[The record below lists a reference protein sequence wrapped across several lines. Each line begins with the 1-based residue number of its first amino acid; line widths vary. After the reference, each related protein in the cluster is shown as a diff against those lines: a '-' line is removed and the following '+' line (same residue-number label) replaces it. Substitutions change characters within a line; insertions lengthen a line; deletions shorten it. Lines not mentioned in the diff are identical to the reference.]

1 MIPLNC
7 FLDSYNKI
15 KAVQND
21 GTPNSGDI
29 STVTDFMSS
38 KFHEIS
44 QMFKQFNEEGIT
56 SFVNLSF
63 LKEYNEKDIIFEK
76 NEKCSV
82 YYFILYG
89 DINFYEEK
97 ELNDKNKLIK
107 TVSAGAVYG
116 HKIKENYRFYTRSRG
131 KLNLLIIDKAKFD
144 NLIENLNK
152 KRAANKL
159 NFIKKFFIHMRLFS
173 DDVLENIM
181 QFFIREKYS
190 KYSKIFIDGEYDEF
204 IYLIIRGEIGVCKKP
219 NKIELPSV
227 AMDNNLVNYIVFEK
241 YRRGEIFG
249 GYSALKNKKCNF
261 TALALSEVTEVYKIS
276 KSHLLFYFGGNNGFI
291 PKAIKALDS
300 TQQNSIDV
308 KIEYIKKEFCSM
320 HEIKTVSEKS
330 LCDYS
335 INFPK
340 TIMTQKNQI
349 NESLITNILKDA
361 WKQVEN
367 LDTRLSEFKASLLG
381 GGPKKKP
388 IDIFSKMK
396 ETNDSK
402 DYNKISGDATNR
414 IVGRKFKFGLNE
426 SQIKSFGKLGAICGT
441 KKEQGEEDLKKLAEI
456 SSKMEGKKNNKLTDF
471 DENMKNIYQINENGK
486 QKENNFL
493 NNKTNLNKDIPIP
506 IGGLGNTDIN
516 KNIDNPK
523 PKKRHKISLKNLLE

>member
-15 KAVQND
+15 KAVQNN
-21 GTPNSGDI
+21 GIPSSGDI
-29 STVTDFMSS
+29 STVTEFLSL

-44 QMFKQFNEEGIT
+44 QMIKQFNEEGIT
-56 SFVNLSF
+56 SLVNFSI

-82 YYFILYG
+82 YYFLLYG

-107 TVSAGAVYG
+107 TVSAGTIYG
-116 HKIKENYRFYTRSRG
+116 HKIKENYRFYTRARG
-131 KLNLLIIDKAKFD
+131 KLDLLIIDKIKF
-144 NLIENLNK
+144 NEFIENINK
-152 KRAANKL
+152 KRATSKL
-159 NFIKKFFIHMRLFS
+159 NFIKKFFTHMRLFS
-173 DDVLENIM
+173 NDVLENIM
-181 QFFIREKYS
+181 QFFIREKYTQ
-190 KYSKIFIDGEYDEF
+190 YSKVFIDGEYDEF

-219 NKIELPSV
+219 NKIDLPSV
-227 AMDNNLVNYIVFEK
+227 GIDDNLVNYIVLEK

-300 TQQNSIDV
+300 TQQNSLDV

-320 HEIKTVSEKS
+320 HEIKTVSEKT
-330 LCDYS
+330 LNNYS

-340 TIMTQKNQI
+340 TILTNKIQI
-349 NESLITNILKDA
+349 NESVITNILKDA

-367 LDTRLSEFKASLLG
+367 LDTKLSEFKASLLG
-381 GGPKKKP
+381 GGAKKKP

-426 SQIKSFGKLGAICGT
+426 SQIKSFGKLGAICGA
-441 KKEQGEEDLKKLAEI
+441 KKEQDEEGLKKLAEI

-471 DENMKNIYQINENGK
+471 DENMKNLLPNNENGK

-493 NNKTNLNKDIPIP
+493 NNKTNLTSTINNPGNNDIDKIP
-506 IGGLGNTDIN
+506 E
-516 KNIDNPK
+516 NPK
-523 PKKRHKISLKNLLE
+523 PKKRNKISLKNLLE